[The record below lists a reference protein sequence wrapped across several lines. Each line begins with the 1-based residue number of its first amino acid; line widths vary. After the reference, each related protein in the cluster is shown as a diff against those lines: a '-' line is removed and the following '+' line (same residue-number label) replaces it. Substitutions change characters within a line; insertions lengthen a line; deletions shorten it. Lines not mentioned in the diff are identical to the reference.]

1 MSAETE
7 TRKHIARV
15 GELLHVVVV
24 DLLNRADDHDVSKTE
39 EPEVG
44 IFEVYTQKLKDVTY
58 GSDEYKKYL
67 EEMKPALDHHY
78 AKNAHHPEHNPDG
91 VAGMTLMDL
100 MEMVVD
106 WKAASERHNNG
117 NILKSIEMNTKRFD
131 IAPQLAQV
139 LVNTVKALGLIS

>member
-44 IFEVYTQKLKDVTY
+44 IFGVYTQKLKDVTY

>member
-7 TRKHIARV
+7 TRKHMARV

-24 DLLNRADDHDVSKTE
+24 DLLNRADNHDASKIA
-39 EPEVG
+39 EPEAG
-44 IFEVYTQKLKDVTY
+44 IFEVYTDKLRDVTY

-67 EEMKPALDHHY
+67 GEMKPALDHHY

-91 VAGMTLMDL
+91 VTGMTLMDL
-100 MEMVVD
+100 VEMVVD

-117 NILKSIEMNTKRFD
+117 NILRSIETNTKRFD